1 MWSILWITYVIKW
14 MNLKSEFCLY
24 FETEG
29 VWLTKHLMVFFY
41 CLISQPYS
49 SLKFWTTYQREKYT
63 FFRQMMKLYSIFMM
77 TVITVLTPL
86 SSSPI
91 LVLGILLVD
100 RESTDCIQEKINV
113 LFRWITR
120 RWSETRVLV
129 LKKFKLPT
137 IF

>member
-1 MWSILWITYVIKW
+1 
-14 MNLKSEFCLY
+14 
-24 FETEG
+24 
-29 VWLTKHLMVFFY
+29 
-41 CLISQPYS
+41 
-49 SLKFWTTYQREKYT
+49 
-63 FFRQMMKLYSIFMM
+63 MKLYSIIMM

-86 SSSPI
+86 SSFPI
-91 LVLGILLVD
+91 LVLGIFLVD